1 MRRILVVPLIA
12 VLLVALGA
20 CGAKEETAT
29 VDQPSAR
36 SSESDATTTST
47 TATRTDRD
55 EGGSTDRPGNGSG
68 ADLTECQQVATLYS
82 ALLMQSMSV
91 YAPGADTSEL
101 DDLVGD
107 LDEAR
112 DKLPESIRGAFDTWS
127 EAWTG
132 YTAALQEITANGG
145 FANPANLDK
154 IQAASEVLDK
164 PEVSAASEE
173 LSQYFE
179 NECSIDAPGS

>member
-20 CGAKEETAT
+20 CGAKEGTAAA
-29 VDQPSAR
+29 DQPSAK
-36 SSESDATTTST
+36 SSESEATTTST
-47 TATRTDRD
+47 TAETTDRD
-55 EGGSTDRPGNGSG
+55 KGASTDVSG
-68 ADLTECQQVATLYS
+68 DLSDVDLTECQQVASLYS

-91 YAPGADTSEL
+91 YAPDADTSEL

-112 DKLPESIRGAFDTWS
+112 DNVPDNIRDAFDKWS
-127 EAWTG
+127 EAWTT
-132 YTAALQEITANGG
+132 YMTAMNEITSNGG

-154 IQAASEVLDK
+154 IQAASEVL
-164 PEVSAASEE
+164 ESSEFEAASDE
-173 LSQYFE
+173 LSQYFDR
-179 NECSIDAPGS
+179 ECNVAGS